1 MIENIII
8 TYYVSTVR
16 GLITTSPN
24 PPTPMVDPHQA
35 SATGEVI
42 FFQVKESFIDSF
54 NCLRDYN
61 RS

>member
-35 SATGEVI
+35 SATGAVI
-42 FFQVKESFIDSF
+42 FFSGKRE
-54 NCLRDYN
+54 LY
-61 RS
+61 